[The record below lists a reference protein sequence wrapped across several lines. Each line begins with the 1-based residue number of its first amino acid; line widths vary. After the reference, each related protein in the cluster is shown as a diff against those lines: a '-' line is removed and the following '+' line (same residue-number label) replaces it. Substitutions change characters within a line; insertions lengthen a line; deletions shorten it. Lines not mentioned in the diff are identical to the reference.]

1 MDKKIFPK
9 EIIRFTME
17 SHYSR
22 FSKQSK
28 AIYLLLIAMV
38 ITVIIS
44 LPFLKIDITIQ
55 SRGMIRSQSEP
66 TLIQTPITGQV
77 QKICLRENMKVSIGD
92 TLIWLSPDK
101 ITEQLNILTEKI
113 SLYSS
118 YISDLV
124 ILSAGKGKS
133 LQSDLLKSSY
143 AEYSQKLKEY
153 ELQIETTNKDFQ
165 RTKTLFQKEVIAV
178 SEFEKKELE
187 LNQLIKER
195 EYYISQKK
203 SGWNQQLFQYK
214 SELQALT
221 DNRDQ
226 LQFEKRFY
234 VVTARN
240 NGYISNYNG
249 IQAGSFIFPNQTIG
263 TIAPSDSLIVECYVS
278 PNDIGYLQI
287 GKQATFQVDAYNY
300 NQWGLADGEIIDISN
315 QLYQEDKSVYFKVK
329 CKLNQNSLFL
339 ISGYQGKLKNGLT
352 LTSRFQI
359 NRRSLYDLL
368 FDNADDWLNPKIISS
383 IDM

>member
-1 MDKKIFPK
+1 
-9 EIIRFTME
+9 
-17 SHYSR
+17 
-22 FSKQSK
+22 
-28 AIYLLLIAMV
+28 MV

-214 SELQALT
+214 SEL
-221 DNRDQ
+221 
-226 LQFEKRFY
+226 
-234 VVTARN
+234 
-240 NGYISNYNG
+240 
-249 IQAGSFIFPNQTIG
+249 
-263 TIAPSDSLIVECYVS
+263 
-278 PNDIGYLQI
+278 
-287 GKQATFQVDAYNY
+287 
-300 NQWGLADGEIIDISN
+300 
-315 QLYQEDKSVYFKVK
+315 
-329 CKLNQNSLFL
+329 
-339 ISGYQGKLKNGLT
+339 
-352 LTSRFQI
+352 
-359 NRRSLYDLL
+359 
-368 FDNADDWLNPKIISS
+368 
-383 IDM
+383 